1 MNSKMEKS
9 QIFEVSL
16 HGKNQ
21 EQMLIGRKSTENYT
35 YESKKKNSMSL
46 GPLRRGLQGGQNK
59 MKIFWK

>member
-1 MNSKMEKS
+1 MEKS

-35 YESKKKNSMSL
+35 YESKKKKNSMSL
-46 GPLRRGLQGGQNK
+46 GPLRQGLQGGQNK